1 MTTLHCIFAEWQIV
15 RARLLRSRLGVWLVL
30 LAAGFAWLAA
40 GAARDPLLPLALRTG
55 MLSAIL
61 CVAFSAGSTLD
72 RAALALTLSHPTTPL
87 AVATGRWLAAIVAA
101 ALVTLSATFAV
112 AALRGAGPGDFLRA
126 GGAGVGAAGAAAG
139 CALLIVWIGGN
150 APVGAFFFFI
160 AVLSVLSPRGLEF
173 LTSAGIVRGLGFAV
187 LTVAPALW
195 RYRGLAFGDPG
206 AWVHAIAWAA
216 GGVFLGASVIARR
229 RW

>member
-1 MTTLHCIFAEWQIV
+1 MAFPRCCLAEWQIV
-15 RARLLRSRLGVWLVL
+15 RARLLRSRLGIWLLL

-61 CVAFSAGSTLD
+61 CVAFSAGSSLD

-87 AVATGRWLAAIVAA
+87 AVAAGRWLAATVAA
-101 ALVTLSATFAV
+101 GLVTLAATFAV
-112 AALRGAGPGDFLRA
+112 AALRGAGPGDFLPAAAA
-126 GGAGVGAAGAAAG
+126 GAGAAGAAAG

-173 LTSAGIVRGLGFAV
+173 LTSVGVIRVMGSAV
-187 LTVAPALW
+187 LTLAPALW

-206 AWVHAIAWAA
+206 AWLHAIAWSA
-216 GGVFLGASVIARR
+216 GGVVLGAVVLARR
-229 RW
+229 RG